1 MGKTMVVDKEYMK
14 GLLEAVQSSDK
25 PTTDIKELEHQ
36 GFSYKDDKFI
46 FHTDILIDK
55 GYIESLGSFRGCGYQ
70 ISGNNKIEWKIV
82 PIRLTASGH
91 EFIESLNEP
100 DVWDTIQSNFKEAS
114 LETLAVVAKD
124 LAIGFAKQKV
134 KALLESAGS

>member
-1 MGKTMVVDKEYMK
+1 
-14 GLLEAVQSSDK
+14 
-25 PTTDIKELEHQ
+25 
-36 GFSYKDDKFI
+36 
-46 FHTDILIDK
+46 
-55 GYIESLGSFRGCGYQ
+55 
-70 ISGNNKIEWKIV
+70 EWKIV